1 MKGSTVTGEIGRQLC
16 ILYFIVTF
24 VVFSLLP
31 LNIRHL
37 YKPVARIFGF
47 LPVLSITIIMDE
59 PIDELIKNRGKQFD
73 FELVNMFVKDLR
85 KPLN

>member
-24 VVFSLLP
+24 MVFSLLP

-37 YKPVARIFGF
+37 YKPIAGIFGF

-59 PIDELIKNRGKQFD
+59 PIDELIKNRGKQFYP
-73 FELVNMFVKDLR
+73 ELANMFVKDLR

>member
-73 FELVNMFVKDLR
+73 PELVNMFVKDLR